1 MSVERVFD
9 PETLAIAASL
19 AGRTLPSPR
28 RRLAAFAVDYG
39 LLLVPTV
46 AAALFF
52 SGLALRVTDP
62 AGFRAVRQAAFGLPE
77 EPAAQRAL
85 MRDLT
90 PVLARFDADGLPAA
104 VKADVEAGDVDRA
117 ADRLTSAK
125 ILIALDLG
133 GGAPTAL
140 PPETIRL
147 PIERLIPVGLRNA
160 ALFLVPALYFAIATS
175 RWGTTI
181 GKRLF
186 GLEVVR
192 LDGRPLSLL
201 QGLERFGSYFAVLGT
216 LGLGLLDLWR
226 NPNRRLAHDLAAETV
241 VVRRR
246 MAAARDR

>member
-1 MSVERVFD
+1 
-9 PETLAIAASL
+9 
-19 AGRTLPSPR
+19 
-28 RRLAAFAVDYG
+28 
-39 LLLVPTV
+39 
-46 AAALFF
+46 
-52 SGLALRVTDP
+52 
-62 AGFRAVRQAAFGLPE
+62 
-77 EPAAQRAL
+77 
-85 MRDLT
+85 
-90 PVLARFDADGLPAA
+90 
-104 VKADVEAGDVDRA
+104 
-117 ADRLTSAK
+117 
-125 ILIALDLG
+125 
-133 GGAPTAL
+133 L
-140 PPETIRL
+140 PPGTIRL

-175 RWGTTI
+175 RWGPTI

-246 MAAARDR
+246 LAAAPDR